1 MATKKVILQGR
12 GQVDLKDRDYIASG
26 GEGSVYKLGS
36 TAIKIYTDP
45 NKMRHDD
52 MVKKIGLLSQLHHS
66 GIAAPQNVVLDLKNN
81 PIGYYM
87 PFSTGEGL
95 AKFFTNDYRKQVKF
109 GVKQDKQLVEGMREI
124 IQYAHSSGALVVDP
138 NEYAWLITNSNSKG
152 PIPTIVDVDS
162 WQIGQF
168 PAKVIIPSIRDYHA
182 KSFSELT
189 DWFSWGIVT
198 FQLFTGIHPFKA
210 NLPGFGRYD
219 FVAKMKA
226 NASVFDPKAK
236 LNLTV
241 RDFSNIPT
249 KLLDWYEGVFRKG
262 DRSIPPSPFDGG
274 LSTSPRTTALRVSV
288 GKHSGALKF
297 AKLFS
302 APALDPIR
310 KIFNCGVVLLES
322 GALVNLTNSL
332 ILGNAVSL
340 NTEVIKT
347 EFGWVVLELQDGHLK
362 AWFTSGHND
371 RTDLAINLAS
381 TGIFRQ
387 ADRIF
392 AISEQGLNELKLFNF
407 KQPVLAVH
415 RSWDLMINSTQFY
428 DGVAVQDAFG
438 SKFVAIPHDEDKLS
452 FMRVAQLDEFKVVN
466 AKALGRY
473 AIFVGV
479 NKAGESKKVEL
490 VFDQNFNWYSVQISD
505 VDTLDLVLAILPRG
519 VCASVEDDGELT
531 VFVPSNGKVNKFKDS
546 TISTA
551 EPLANW
557 DDKVLIHRANAIWH
571 MSVV

>member
-1 MATKKVILQGR
+1 MATKKVILQNR

-45 NKMRHDD
+45 KKMRQDD
-52 MVKKIGLLSQLHHS
+52 MVKKIGLLSKLNHP

-87 PFSTGEGL
+87 PFATGEGL
-95 AKFFTNDYRKQVKF
+95 AKFFTNDYRKQAKF
-109 GVKQDKQLVEGMREI
+109 GVKQDKQLVESMREI
-124 IQYAHSSGALVVDP
+124 ISYAHSNGALVVDP
-138 NEYAWLITNSNSKG
+138 NEYAWLITNSSTKG
-152 PIPTIVDVDS
+152 PTATIVDVDS
-162 WQIGQF
+162 WQIGKF

-189 DWFSWGIVT
+189 DWFSWGVVT
-198 FQLFTGIHPFKA
+198 FQLFTGIHPYKA

-219 FVAKMKA
+219 FIAKMKA

-241 RDFSNIPT
+241 RDFSNIPN
-249 KLLDWYEGVFRKG
+249 KLLDWYEGVFKSG
-262 DRSIPPSPFDGG
+262 LRSIPPSPFDGA

-302 APALDPIR
+302 APTLDPIR
-310 KIFNCGVVLLES
+310 KVFSCGVVLLES
-322 GALVNLTNSL
+322 GALVNLTTSL
-332 ILGNAVSL
+332 ILGNTMSL
-340 NTEVIKT
+340 NTDVVRT
-347 EFGWVVLELQDGHLK
+347 DTGWVVMEIQDGCVK

-371 RTDLAINLAS
+371 RVDLAINLTS

-387 ADRIF
+387 GERIF
-392 AISEQGLNELKLFNF
+392 AISDQGLNELKLFNF
-407 KQPVLAVH
+407 KQPVLAVE

-428 DGVAVQDAFG
+428 DGVAVQDTFG
-438 SKFVAIPHDEDKLS
+438 SKFVVIPHDDDKLS
-452 FMRVAQLDEFKVVN
+452 FVRVAQLDDLKVVN

-473 AIFVGV
+473 AIFIGV

-490 VFDQNFNWYSVQISD
+490 VFDQNFATYSVQTLD
-505 VDTLDLVLAILPRG
+505 TDTLDLVLAILPRG

-551 EPLANW
+551 EPLSNW
-557 DDKVLIHRANAIWH
+557 DDRVLINRANAIWH